1 MINLQEISAL
11 INLLEDED
19 EEVWKAVNNKLLA
32 CGLEVVPILEKA
44 WENALNINLQER
56 LENLIQDIQFKSVC
70 NDLHNWELA
79 NNDDLIKGA
88 CIVARM
94 QYPDLK
100 PENLYSSIENIKQ
113 DIWPDSLDNLTPLE
127 QVKLINK
134 VFFDIHK
141 FSGNHSNYYAPQNY
155 YLNQVL
161 EIRKG
166 NPVSLGIIYIVLAKR
181 LNLPIYGI
189 NLPKNFILG
198 YKDIN
203 AQSKKESILFYINPF
218 NKGAILGKREI
229 DFFLQQQK
237 IEPDDS
243 FFYPCSNT
251 DIIERLIR
259 NLINSY
265 ESLNQPER
273 VLKFRKL
280 LECIGKYSE
289 NL

>member
-11 INLLEDED
+11 VNLLEDED
-19 EEVWKAVNNKLLA
+19 EEVWKAVNKKLLA
-32 CGLEVVPILEKA
+32 FGPEIVPILEKA
-44 WENALNINLQER
+44 WETAINNSLQER
-56 LENLIQDIQFKSVC
+56 LENTIQEIQFRSVC

-79 NNDDLIKGA
+79 TSDELLKGA

-94 QYPDLK
+94 QFPELK
-100 PENLYSSIENIKQ
+100 IDTLHNAIDKIKQ
-113 DIWPDSLDNLTPLE
+113 DIWPESFENLTPLE
-127 QVKLINK
+127 QIKLINK
-134 VFFDIHK
+134 VFFEIHK

-161 EIRKG
+161 DTHKG
-166 NPVSLGIIYIVLAKR
+166 NPVSLGIIYIELAKR

-198 YKDIN
+198 YKDIS
-203 AQSKKESILFYINPF
+203 AQNKKESILFYINPF
-218 NKGAILGKREI
+218 NKGAVLGKREI

-237 IEPDDS
+237 IEPDES
-243 FFYPCSNT
+243 FFYPCSNS

-265 ESLNQPER
+265 ESLNLPER
-273 VLKFRKL
+273 VEKFRKL
-280 LECIGKYSE
+280 LECMGRSVY
-289 NL
+289 